1 MTAAVVTRAPAATG
15 SPTAPGHHRVVVV
28 GGGQAGL
35 SVSWYLAR
43 EGIDHVVLE
52 RESVAH
58 EWSDSRWDSFCLVTP
73 NWQCRLPGFPYAGTD
88 PDGFM
93 VRSEIVA
100 YLRAFRES
108 FDPPVREGV
117 AVTSLDRRADG
128 LFALTTTDGE
138 VTADEV
144 VVATGGYHLPIV
156 PRWAERLPEDVV
168 QVHSSRY
175 RRPDQL
181 PAGAVLVV
189 GSGQSGAQ
197 IAEDLHLAGRQVHLC
212 VGSAPRVARTYR
224 GRDVVAWVSDMGR
237 YDTAVAD
244 LPDGGRRRY
253 KTNEYVTG
261 RDGGRDIDL
270 RAFAR
275 DGMALYGHLLGLRA
289 GILQTADDLE
299 SALDGADRYREG
311 ILDSIDGWIAERG
324 IEAPTEARYTPVWR
338 PDPQR
343 PLDIDLA
350 AAGITGVVWAI
361 GYRPDYSWVR
371 LPAFD
376 GRGHPQHDRG
386 VTSVDGLYVLGL
398 PWLHTWGSGRFA
410 GIARDAEHLAC
421 VLAARAGVA
430 RAGAGA
436 ARAGAA
442 RAGAGAGGV
451 PAPAAGT

>member
-1 MTAAVVTRAPAATG
+1 MTTPVTDRPVRDPAPTPADFPPAGPRAAE
-15 SPTAPGHHRVVVV
+15 HHTVAVV

-43 EGIDHVVLE
+43 DGIDHVVLE
-52 RESVAH
+52 RASTAH
-58 EWSDSRWDSFCLVTP
+58 EWSDARWDSFCLVTP
-73 NWQCRLPGFPYAGTD
+73 NWQCRLPGFPYAGED

-93 VRSEIVA
+93 VRDEVVA
-100 YLRAFRES
+100 YLRAYRAS

-117 AVTSLDRRADG
+117 EVTDLDRRADG
-128 LFALTTTDGE
+128 VFVLDTSAGE
-138 VTADEV
+138 LTADQV
-144 VVATGGYHLPIV
+144 VIATGGYHRPIV
-156 PRWAERLPEDVV
+156 PRWAERLPEAVT

-181 PAGAVLVV
+181 PDGAVLVV

-197 IAEDLHLAGRQVHLC
+197 IAEDLHLAGRRVHLC
-212 VGSAPRVARTYR
+212 VGSAPRVARTHR

-237 YDTAVAD
+237 YDIGVAD

-275 DGMALYGHLLGLRA
+275 DGMRLYGHLLGLRA
-289 GILQTADDLE
+289 GVLETADDL
-299 SALDGADRYREG
+299 AANLDAADRYNDG
-311 ILDSIDGWIAERG
+311 ILDSIDGWITAHG
-324 IEAPTEARYTPVWR
+324 IDAPGQARYTPVWR
-338 PDPQR
+338 PAPDPER
-343 PLDIDLA
+343 DIDLA
-350 AAGITGVVWAI
+350 TAGITSVVWAI
-361 GYRPDYSWVR
+361 GYRPDHSWVR

-386 VTSVDGLYVLGL
+386 VTSVAGLYVLGL

-410 GIARDAEHLAC
+410 GIARDAAHLASTI
-421 VLAARAGVA
+421 AARI
-430 RAGAGA
+430 GAPTA
-436 ARAGAA
+436 AT
-442 RAGAGAGGV
+442 
-451 PAPAAGT
+451 PAPLVGHGPAA